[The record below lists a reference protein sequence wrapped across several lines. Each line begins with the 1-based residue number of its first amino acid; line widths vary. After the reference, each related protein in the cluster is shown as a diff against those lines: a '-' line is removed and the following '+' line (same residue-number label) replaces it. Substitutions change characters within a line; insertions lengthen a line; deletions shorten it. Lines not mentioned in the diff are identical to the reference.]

1 MTERSFFE
9 IYTPRNIW
17 MEIVH
22 RFKKLGSRRVNNH
35 ARPIQTKAYDPRH
48 AQSVGQFYN
57 QNHDHFLK
65 VYGQV
70 IQAFRTKDVSGLL
83 DYQMKSMDLQAG
95 QRLLDAGCGVA
106 APAMYFARHLELQ
119 IDAVT
124 ISQKQYEAALGHV
137 AEAGLGSRVKIVC
150 GDYHQLPDLLPLGQY
165 DGVYFL
171 ESFGHSRDKKHL
183 LDVCWTMLK
192 PGGFLYIKDLFR
204 KVPLAPEH
212 TAVINREIRK
222 IDAAYHY
229 EVANLNDVLDWMR
242 GKGFMVDFLKS
253 IALKPEDFENLDISN
268 IFQELTGIA
277 TIDNWAEYVFPI
289 DFFEIKCI
297 KPDFDLSERPDRHFL
312 QNISQQQNKK
322 SHE

>member
-1 MTERSFFE
+1 MTERSFFD

-17 MEIVH
+17 LEMVF
-22 RFKKLGSRRVNNH
+22 RFKKLVRSRADRP
-35 ARPIQTKAYDPRH
+35 ARPATAKAYDPGH
-48 AQSVGQFYN
+48 ARSVGQFYN
-57 QNHDHFLK
+57 QNHEHFLEE
-65 VYGQV
+65 YGQV
-70 IQAFRTKDVSGLL
+70 IQAFRTKDVNGLL
-83 DYQMKSMDLQAG
+83 DYQRHSMGLREG
-95 QRLLDAGCGVA
+95 LRLLDAGCGVA
-106 APAMYFARHLELQ
+106 APAVYFASQIKLN

-124 ISQKQYEAALGHV
+124 ISQKQYEAALGNV
-137 AEAGLGSRVKIVC
+137 AEAGVGSRVKIVC
-150 GDYHQLPDLLPLGQY
+150 GDYHRLPDLLPPGTY

-212 TAVINREIRK
+212 TAVIDREIRK
-222 IDAAYHY
+222 IDTAYHY
-229 EVANLNDVLDWMR
+229 EVANLNDVLDWIR
-242 GKGFMVDFLKS
+242 GKGFMLEFLKS

-277 TIDNWAEYVFPI
+277 TIDNWAEYVFPV

-312 QNISQQQNKK
+312 QNISQQ